1 MRLQPSPLSVDSE
14 MSKRGNEGRARAVG
28 AEAKVRLALALG
40 GLSGVLTVVFGS
52 GYGVFFHSS
61 GPSSCS
67 VRAVNCDDFCLVEIG
82 RDRNLALSFKG
93 SRPWMK

>member
-1 MRLQPSPLSVDSE
+1 MRLQPSLSVDSE

-52 GYGVFFHSS
+52 GYGVFFQLFW
-61 GPSSCS
+61 
-67 VRAVNCDDFCLVEIG
+67 A
-82 RDRNLALSFKG
+82 FKLLCTCNEL
-93 SRPWMK
+93 